1 MVRRWVKKVVLKA
14 LEGPEDW
21 AKILEDT
28 LLSMGCGLVS
38 VDPNHKMRMM
48 LAAPLEAA
56 DLKRDRDYW
65 REEAFRNACDAD
77 KAERRARVWKA
88 AAKAARRRYANLFG
102 IADFIDFGG
111 G

>member
-1 MVRRWVKKVVLKA
+1 MVRRWAKKLVLKA

-21 AKILEDT
+21 GKILEDT

-38 VDPNHKMRMM
+38 VDPLHKQRMM

-56 DLKRDRDYW
+56 DLRRDRDYW
-65 REEAFRNACDAD
+65 REEAFRNARDAD
-77 KAERRARVWKA
+77 KAERRAQMWKA
-88 AAKAARRRYANLFG
+88 AAKAFRNNYLAFRND
-102 IADFIDFGG
+102 ADFVDFGG

>member
-1 MVRRWVKKVVLKA
+1 MVRRWVKKLVSKA
-14 LEGPEDW
+14 VNGPEDW

-28 LLSMGCGLVS
+28 LLSMGCGLIS
-38 VDPNHKMRMM
+38 VDPLHKRRVM

-65 REEAFRNACDAD
+65 RDEALRNACDAE
-77 KAERRARVWKA
+77 KAERRARAWKA
-88 AAKAARRRYANLFG
+88 AAKASRRDHQAL
-102 IADFIDFGG
+102 FGG